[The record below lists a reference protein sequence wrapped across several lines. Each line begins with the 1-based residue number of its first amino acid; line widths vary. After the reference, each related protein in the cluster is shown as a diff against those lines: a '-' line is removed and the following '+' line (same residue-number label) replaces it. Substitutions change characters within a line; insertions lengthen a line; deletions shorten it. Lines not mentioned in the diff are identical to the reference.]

1 LCRVR
6 QLAASTMDPAET
18 ESYCREQHR
27 MFVESMERYMGPNRE
42 GTAVGGAVQLSQ
54 GEDEA
59 LADGGNNDH
68 HDGAASEA
76 AAAASSS
83 VRDSPGS
90 PSGPWRRMAAD
101 LGWTVEQVQLHAY
114 LYFAALCDD
123 RRARKR
129 KRRMERQ
136 SNDNDTSTSVG
147 QEMPPHQQPTDGQG
161 DQCRAAG
168 GDVATAAV
176 ENRRELEESVDP
188 ASPRDKKVTET
199 TAEPSTI
206 EDGASG
212 DSKSAAREP
221 TTKEPTGQSAHKS
234 QPSLSA

>member
-1 LCRVR
+1 
-6 QLAASTMDPAET
+6 MDPAET

-27 MFVESMERYMGPNRE
+27 MFVESMERYMGSNRE
-42 GTAVGGAVQLSQ
+42 GTAAGAAQLSP
-54 GEDEA
+54 GDDEA

-68 HDGAASEA
+68 HDGGASEA
-76 AAAASSS
+76 AAASS
-83 VRDSPGS
+83 VRASPGS

-114 LYFAALCDD
+114 LYYAALCDD
-123 RRARKR
+123 RRTRKR

-136 SNDNDTSTSVG
+136 SNDKDNSTSVG
-147 QEMPPHQQPTDGQG
+147 QEMPPHQQPTPGQG
-161 DQCRAAG
+161 DQGRAAA
-168 GDVATAAV
+168 GDVATAAA

-206 EDGASG
+206 KDGASG

-221 TTKEPTGQSAHKS
+221 TTKEPTGQSVHET
-234 QPSLSA
+234 